1 MQRQAQLEQ
10 LQSTEFDLLIIGGGA
25 TGAGIA
31 LDAATRGLKV
41 ALVERDDFAAGTSSR
56 STKLIH
62 GGVRY
67 LEQAVKKLDKGQWN
81 LVRDALHE
89 RATVI
94 KLAPHLAHPL
104 PLVTPLYNWFGIPY
118 YRIGLKMYDWLAGKS
133 NLKPSR
139 FLSAKKAKKSFP
151 MLKAKG
157 LRGGVLYYDGQFDD
171 ARMNVTLAMTAIQQ
185 GAVVLNHVEVVS
197 LRKEN
202 GKLTGATVRDRFTG
216 ASLPVK
222 AKVVIN
228 ATGPFCDQ
236 IRKMDD
242 PQAPKMLSASS
253 GIHIVL
259 DKRFSPPAT
268 GLLIPKTE
276 DGRVL
281 FLLPWLGHT
290 LVGTTDNPAQI
301 ESNPK
306 PTEDDIQYIL
316 RHVAEYFDMPVSR
329 QDVLSAW
336 SGLRPLVSNPK
347 ASDTAGL
354 SRDHIVHVSDSGL
367 LTVTG
372 GKWTTYRKM
381 ALDAVDHAVKV
392 GHLAPL
398 GPSRSDEVPLIG
410 AKDYSEDLPKRLQNE
425 FGLEQDVCHHLAK
438 AYGGRARDVAHIAKE
453 GFGNRLAQSHPYL
466 EAEVLYAIR
475 NEMGYTVTDVL
486 ARRTRLAFLDIGS
499 ARRALPRVL
508 EIMGHELGWDPA
520 RRREESQKFEEYLS
534 DLPDFAKP
542 EEGAHEA
549 QAARSA

>member
-1 MQRQAQLEQ
+1 VQRQVLLEN
-10 LQSTEFDLLIIGGGA
+10 LKNGDFDLLIIGGGA
-25 TGAGIA
+25 TGSGIA

-41 ALVERDDFAAGTSSR
+41 ALVERDDFASGTSSR

-67 LEQAVKKLDKGQWN
+67 LEQAVKKFDKGQWN

-89 RATVI
+89 RAMVI

-118 YRIGLKMYDWLAGKS
+118 YRLGLKIYDWLAGKS

-139 FLSAKKAKKSFP
+139 YLSAKNARRNFP

-171 ARMNVTLAMTAIQQ
+171 ARMNVTIAMTAIQQ
-185 GAVVLNHVEVVS
+185 GATLLNHVEVVQ
-197 LRKEN
+197 LTKEN
-202 GKLTGATVRDRFTG
+202 SRLTGAVVRDRLNG
-216 ASLPVK
+216 QDIPVR
-222 AKVVIN
+222 AQVVIN
-228 ATGPFCDQ
+228 ATGPFCDF
-236 IRKMDD
+236 IRRLDD
-242 PQAPKMLSASS
+242 PEAPKMLNASS

-301 ESNPK
+301 EANPK
-306 PTEDDIQYIL
+306 PSEEDIQYIL
-316 RHVAEYFDMPVSR
+316 RHIEQYFDVPVSR
-329 QDVLSAW
+329 KDVLSAW

-354 SRDHIVHVSDSGL
+354 SRDHVVHVSDSGL

-381 ALDAVDHAVKV
+381 AFDAVNHAIKV
-392 GHLAPL
+392 GALQPL
-398 GPSRSDEVPLIG
+398 GPSRTEVVPLMG
-410 AKDYSEDLPKRLQNE
+410 AVGYTDDLPQILQSQY
-425 FGLEQDVCHHLAK
+425 GLAEDVARHLAK
-438 AYGGRARDVAHIAKE
+438 AYGSRAKE
-453 GFGNRLAQSHPYL
+453 VAELARQGLGQRLAETHPYL
-466 EAEVLYAIR
+466 EAEVVYGIR
-475 NEMGYTVTDVL
+475 HEMGVAVTDVL
-486 ARRTRLAFLDIGS
+486 ARRTRLAFLDIAS

-508 EIMGHELGWDPA
+508 EIMGDELGWDPA
-520 RRREESQKFEEYLS
+520 RRREEGQKFEEYLS
-534 DLPDFAKP
+534 DLPDFALP
-542 EEGAHEA
+542 EEPAPV
-549 QAARSA
+549 ARAV